1 MDRDSNASEPVDLA
15 RLGRILEAYGAD
27 PEAWPAAERDAAL
40 ALLARSAEAR
50 ALRERAARLD
60 RLLDQ
65 LLDRA
70 PALEPSPELK
80 ARVLAAANQAAPP
93 WRQRLSAWSFA
104 LWPFGPVWRPAT
116 ALALAALFGVTLGT
130 VAPLPSLVDGAH
142 RALLVEDVSMLT
154 FGPDLDPDLELEE
167 QP

>member
-1 MDRDSNASEPVDLA
+1 MDRESNASEPLDLA
-15 RLGRILEAYGAD
+15 RLGRLLEAYGAD

-65 LLDRA
+65 A
-70 PALEPSPELK
+70 PALEPSPELM

-93 WRQRLSAWSFA
+93 WRRRLGAWTFA

-116 ALALAALFGVTLGT
+116 ALALAALFGVALGT
-130 VAPLPSLVDGAH
+130 VAPLPGIAGGDD

-154 FGPDLDPDLELEE
+154 FGPDLELEE

>member
-1 MDRDSNASEPVDLA
+1 MDRDSNASEAVDLA

-27 PEAWPAAERDAAL
+27 PEAWPAAERDEAL

-65 LLDRA
+65 A

-80 ARVLAAANQAAPP
+80 ARVLAAANQAAPS
-93 WRQRLSAWSFA
+93 WRQRLSAWTFA

-130 VAPLPSLVDGAH
+130 VAPLPSLVGGAD
-142 RALLVEDVSMLT
+142 RALLVEDISMLT

>member
-60 RLLDQ
+60 RLLD
-65 LLDRA
+65 RA
-70 PALEPSPELK
+70 PALEPSPELE
-80 ARVLAAANQAAPP
+80 ARVLAAANQASPS
-93 WRQRLSAWSFA
+93 WRRRLSAWTFA

-116 ALALAALFGVTLGT
+116 VLALAALFGVTLGT

-154 FGPDLDPDLELEE
+154 FGPDLDPDLDPDIELEE

>member
-27 PEAWPAAERDAAL
+27 PEAWPAAERDEAL
-40 ALLARSAEAR
+40 ALLVRSAEAR

-93 WRQRLSAWSFA
+93 WRQR
-104 LWPFGPVWRPAT
+104 
-116 ALALAALFGVTLGT
+116 
-130 VAPLPSLVDGAH
+130 
-142 RALLVEDVSMLT
+142 
-154 FGPDLDPDLELEE
+154 
-167 QP
+167 

>member
-1 MDRDSNASEPVDLA
+1 MDRDSNASEAVDLA
-15 RLGRILEAYGAD
+15 RLGRLLEAYGAD
-27 PEAWPAAERDAAL
+27 PETWPAVERDAAL
-40 ALLARSAEAR
+40 ALLGRSAEAR

-65 LLDRA
+65 A
-70 PALEPSPELK
+70 PALEPSPELM
-80 ARVLAAANQAAPP
+80 ARVLAAANQAAPS
-93 WRQRLSAWSFA
+93 WRRRLDTWMLA

-116 ALALAALFGVTLGT
+116 VLALAALFGVALGT
-130 VAPLPSLVDGAH
+130 VAPLPGIAGGDD

-154 FGPDLDPDLELEE
+154 FGPDLELEE

>member
-1 MDRDSNASEPVDLA
+1 MDRDSNASEAVDLA
-15 RLGRILEAYGAD
+15 RLGQILEAYGAD
-27 PEAWPAAERDAAL
+27 PQAWPAAERDAAL
-40 ALLARSAEAR
+40 ALLGCSAEAR

-65 LLDRA
+65 A
-70 PALEPSPELK
+70 PALEPSPELM
-80 ARVLAAANQAAPP
+80 ARVLAAANQAAPS
-93 WRQRLSAWSFA
+93 WRRRLGAWTLV

-130 VAPLPSLVDGAH
+130 VAPLPGIAGGDD
-142 RALLVEDVSMLT
+142 RALLVEDISMLT
-154 FGPDLDPDLELEE
+154 FGPDLDPDLEPEE